1 MKEKL
6 KKVFLV
12 GRINNVNLFFFS
24 ILFLI
29 LSLLELFGIGLV
41 GLIIERV
48 VSNNTL
54 SLNLNFLNLKIS
66 LKELDVYLLVG
77 LVYFIKTLL
86 AILINFIIYK
96 YALYKT
102 SDLRINIVSS
112 YFANFNNLYIQNNNE
127 TINSINNYCE
137 DFYQIFFLVH
147 RLLSDLIL
155 AIALFIYL
163 SLINVY
169 IFIFFILSAI
179 LFIFSYNKLIKLT
192 VRFGFNVNESRYSI
206 TKN

>member
-48 VSNNTL
+48 FSNNAL
-54 SLNLNFLNLKIS
+54 SLNLTFLNLKIS

-112 YFANFNNLYIQNNNE
+112 YFANFNNL
-127 TINSINNYCE
+127 
-137 DFYQIFFLVH
+137 H
-147 RLLSDLIL
+147 
-155 AIALFIYL
+155 
-163 SLINVY
+163 
-169 IFIFFILSAI
+169 
-179 LFIFSYNKLIKLT
+179 
-192 VRFGFNVNESRYSI
+192 
-206 TKN
+206 